1 MRLTTIIP
9 AATIAA
15 STIVTSSR
23 VEEVD
28 VLEDRVCVLASRDR
42 EARRAAAVAFAF
54 ARACAVCLS
63 GYDFQSRDG
72 GCFSVFPASARTDGA
87 ATETPIATASRRALT
102 GRRLIGS

>member
-1 MRLTTIIP
+1 
-9 AATIAA
+9 
-15 STIVTSSR
+15 VTSSK

-28 VLEDRVCVLASRDR
+28 VFEDRVCALASRDR

-54 ARACAVCLS
+54 ARACAVALCLS

-87 ATETPIATASRRALT
+87 ATDTPIATASTRALT